1 MRKTREIGIVIVL
14 SLVLL
19 LSGCSE
25 RRKAVQKY
33 RSLGIT
39 ELQKENYEAAI
50 DAFRHAMDYYGTAHQ
65 DKEEADILSY
75 LAEAEYRAG
84 KYEEALEHYE
94 QLLRKGGR
102 KAAYLD
108 LACAAAVKAGKG
120 MEGALPY
127 YEEAEKKGG
136 DRELHLETLYLLAE
150 SARSGGAADELQTVR
165 AAYEKL
171 YPSAKEDSRFLL
183 HYGDLLVSVKKWDEA
198 FAMYEA
204 GETLTAADAAQQAV
218 FRQREAICQEY
229 RGEYADALRRFTA
242 LLESGQ
248 GNREEIE
255 HEITFLKTRAE
266 GSDG

>member
-1 MRKTREIGIVIVL
+1 MRKTRGIGIVIVL
-14 SLVLL
+14 SLVVL

-150 SARSGGAADELQTVR
+150 SARAGGAADELETVR

-183 HYGDLLVSVKKWDEA
+183 HYGDLLVSAKILDEA

-204 GETLTAADAAQQAV
+204 GETLTAADVAQQAV

-229 RGEYADALRRFTA
+229 RGEYADALQRFTA
-242 LLESGQ
+242 LIESGQ

-255 HEITFLKTRAE
+255 HEIAFLKTRVE

>member
-1 MRKTREIGIVIVL
+1 MNPKEISTDIMALEQRNLSVKQVEELYGDGLPYDYNRLVEVGRVAARNVYQSMLELGKACMRIATHETK
-14 SLVLL
+14 
-19 LSGCSE
+19 
-25 RRKAVQKY
+25 
-33 RSLGIT
+33 
-39 ELQKENYEAAI
+39 
-50 DAFRHAMDYYGTAHQ
+50 
-65 DKEEADILSY
+65 
-75 LAEAEYRAG
+75 G

-150 SARSGGAADELQTVR
+150 SARFGGAADELETVR

-204 GETLTAADAAQQAV
+204 GETLTAADAAQQAA

-255 HEITFLKTRAE
+255 HEIAFLKTRAE

>member
-1 MRKTREIGIVIVL
+1 MRKTRGIGIVIVL
-14 SLVLL
+14 SLVVL

-65 DKEEADILSY
+65 DEEEADILSY

-120 MEGALPY
+120 MEGGREKGRGPRTASGDTLPARG
-127 YEEAEKKGG
+127 ECAG
-136 DRELHLETLYLLAE
+136 R
-150 SARSGGAADELQTVR
+150 RSGG
-165 AAYEKL
+165 
-171 YPSAKEDSRFLL
+171 
-183 HYGDLLVSVKKWDEA
+183 
-198 FAMYEA
+198 
-204 GETLTAADAAQQAV
+204 
-218 FRQREAICQEY
+218 
-229 RGEYADALRRFTA
+229 
-242 LLESGQ
+242 
-248 GNREEIE
+248 
-255 HEITFLKTRAE
+255 
-266 GSDG
+266 

>member
-108 LACAAAVKAGKG
+108 LACAAAVKAGMG

-127 YEEAEKKGG
+127 YEEAEK
-136 DRELHLETLYLLAE
+136 
-150 SARSGGAADELQTVR
+150 
-165 AAYEKL
+165 
-171 YPSAKEDSRFLL
+171 
-183 HYGDLLVSVKKWDEA
+183 
-198 FAMYEA
+198 
-204 GETLTAADAAQQAV
+204 
-218 FRQREAICQEY
+218 
-229 RGEYADALRRFTA
+229 
-242 LLESGQ
+242 
-248 GNREEIE
+248 
-255 HEITFLKTRAE
+255 
-266 GSDG
+266 

>member
-1 MRKTREIGIVIVL
+1 MRKTRGIGMVLVL

-25 RRKAVQKY
+25 RGKAVRKY
-33 RSLGIT
+33 RSLGIA

-50 DAFRHAMDYYGTAHQ
+50 DAFRHALDYYGTAHQ
-65 DKEEADILSY
+65 DKEEEDILSY
-75 LAEAEYRAG
+75 LAESEYRAG
-84 KYEEALEHYE
+84 KYEEALGHYE

-120 MEGALPY
+120 MEVALPY
-127 YEEAEKKGG
+127 YEEAEKQGG
-136 DRELHLETLYLLAE
+136 DRELHLEALYLLAE
-150 SARSGGAADELQTVR
+150 SARDRGEANELETVR

-183 HYGDLLVSVKKWDEA
+183 HYGDLLVSVKKLDEA
-198 FAMYEA
+198 FAVYET
-204 GETLTAADAAQQAV
+204 GETLTAADAEQQAA
-218 FRQREAICQEY
+218 FRQREAICREY
-229 RGEYADALRRFTA
+229 SGDYADALRRFTA

-255 HEITFLKTRAE
+255 HEIAFLKTRVE

>member
-1 MRKTREIGIVIVL
+1 MRKTRGIGIVIVL
-14 SLVLL
+14 SLVVL

-65 DKEEADILSY
+65 DQEEADILSY

-94 QLLRKGGR
+94 LLLRKAGR

-108 LACAAAVKAGKG
+108 LACAAALKAGKG
-120 MEGALPY
+120 MEVALPY

-136 DRELHLETLYLLAE
+136 DRELHLEALYLLAE
-150 SARSGGAADELQTVR
+150 SARAGGAAEELETVR

-183 HYGDLLVSVKKWDEA
+183 HYGDLLVSEKKPEEA
-198 FAMYEA
+198 FALFEQ
-204 GETLTAADAAQQAV
+204 GEKLTAADAAQRAV
-218 FRQREAICQEY
+218 FQQREAICREY
-229 RGEYADALRRFTA
+229 SGDYVDALQRFTV
-242 LLESGQ
+242 LLDSGQ

-255 HEITFLKTRAE
+255 HEIAFLKTRAE

>member
-127 YEEAEKKGG
+127 YEEAEKKTGNCIWRRSTCSRRVRG
-136 DRELHLETLYLLAE
+136 PAERRMNWRPCARRMKNCIRAQRKTVVFSCTTET
-150 SARSGGAADELQTVR
+150 SW
-165 AAYEKL
+165 
-171 YPSAKEDSRFLL
+171 
-183 HYGDLLVSVKKWDEA
+183 SV
-198 FAMYEA
+198 
-204 GETLTAADAAQQAV
+204 
-218 FRQREAICQEY
+218 
-229 RGEYADALRRFTA
+229 
-242 LLESGQ
+242 
-248 GNREEIE
+248 
-255 HEITFLKTRAE
+255 
-266 GSDG
+266 